1 MRINIHLSIII
12 CLILIIL
19 SLTVIL
25 FFVYWKL
32 KKEKRAWDRERERGR
47 GSIAA
52 ISMRLKEK
60 NDEIIQ
66 AYETFANSS
75 QELIKAKQGSVM
87 DLKIYTIEKG
97 KLIKELQR
105 SNKELE
111 DFAHLASHDLQEPLR
126 KIMTFG
132 DRLKDQLSGLN
143 ENAKYSL
150 ERMQKSAERMKNYID
165 DLLEYSKI
173 TTDPKPYKLTD
184 LGKLTEQVLE
194 DLELQIKNNNATI
207 QVGTLPS
214 LEINSIQI
222 SKVLQNLI
230 SNAIKYHQQD
240 VAPIVSLNSSYD
252 KKERVWNI
260 EISDNGIGIEEK
272 YFERIFKAFER
283 LHGKSA
289 YEGTGIGLAIC
300 QKVAHQHNGRITVKS
315 TLGEGSMFIVT
326 LPEKQ
331 ANEN

>member
-1 MRINIHLSIII
+1 MQINIHLSIII

-19 SLTVIL
+19 SLAVIL

-32 KKEKRAWDRERERGR
+32 KKEKRDGDRERERGR

-60 NDEIIQ
+60 NDEIIL

-75 QELIKAKQGSVM
+75 QELIKAKQGSVR
-87 DLKIYTIEKG
+87 DLQIYTIEKE
-97 KLIKELQR
+97 KLIKDLER

-111 DFAHLASHDLQEPLR
+111 NFAHLASHDLQEPLR

-132 DRLKDQLSGLN
+132 DRLKEQLPGLN
-143 ENAKYSL
+143 ENANDSL
-150 ERMQKSAERMKNYID
+150 ERMQKAAVRMKNYID
-165 DLLEYSKI
+165 DLLEYSKVTAI
-173 TTDPKPYKLTD
+173 PKPYQLTG

-194 DLELQIKNNNATI
+194 DLDLQIKNSNATI
-207 QVGTLPS
+207 RVGTLPT
-214 LEINSIQI
+214 LELNSIQF

-230 SNAIKYHQQD
+230 SNAIKYHRQD
-240 VAPIVSLNSSYD
+240 VDPIVSLTSSYC

-272 YFERIFKAFER
+272 YFERIFKPFER
-283 LHGKSA
+283 VHGRST